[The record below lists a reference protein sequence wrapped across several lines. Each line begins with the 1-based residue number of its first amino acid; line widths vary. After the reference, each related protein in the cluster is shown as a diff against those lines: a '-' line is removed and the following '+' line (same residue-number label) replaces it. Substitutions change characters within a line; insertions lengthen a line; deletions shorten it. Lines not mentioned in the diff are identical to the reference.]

1 MVRTSKLVIILAALG
16 LFSVACSKDDAAP
29 ARLSNLGESCRS
41 SGDCAGAYVCVQSAC
56 GVANTGISPT
66 SNQCLLMQCTTAAD
80 CCSPQ
85 LSAAGCDS
93 LNTLCQAA
101 ADPTTSIDCLD
112 YNAECCP
119 QAAIDKL
126 ACTNNV
132 CHSIC
137 NADTDCTA
145 LGIARP
151 YCLSQ
156 ACVQCTTNAQCTQ
169 TGYVC
174 SKENTCVPSCTSRA
188 DCDAFYDCPNAP
200 SYCKFVGCANDREC
214 QVARSNAQAYC
225 DSNKVCQ
232 VGACS
237 SDSTCFHPQTSAGT
251 PITAGTNIYAYQVCV
266 SGRCQNAGCGTDDEC
281 KAFLATDINASN
293 NPHATAQ
300 CKPK

>member
-56 GVANTGISPT
+56 SVANTGISPT
-66 SNQCLLMQCTTAAD
+66 SNQCVFTQCTTAKD
-80 CCSPQ
+80 CCPAQVVPQ
-85 LSAAGCDS
+85 ATCD
-93 LNTLCQAA
+93 LYNTTCQA
-101 ADPTTSIDCLD
+101 DPTSIDCT
-112 YNAECCP
+112 YYQTECVC
-119 QAAIDKL
+119 DETKHS
-126 ACTNNV
+126 CTGGV
-132 CHSIC
+132 CGSVC
-137 NADTDCTA
+137 TADTDCT
-145 LGIARP
+145 GTQSH
-151 YCLSQ
+151 CLSG
-156 ACVQCTTNAQCTQ
+156 ACVQCTTNDQCLQ

-174 SKENTCVPSCTSRA
+174 SKENTCVSSCTARA
-188 DCDAFYDCPNAP
+188 DCPAFYDCPNAP
-200 SYCKFVGCANDREC
+200 SYCQFVGCANDREC
-214 QVARSNAQAYC
+214 EVARGSAQAYC

-232 VGACS
+232 VGSCS
-237 SDSTCFHPQTSAGT
+237 SDSTCFHPQTSAGA

>member
-1 MVRTSKLVIILAALG
+1 MVRTSKLVITLAAFG
-16 LFSVACSKDDAAP
+16 LFSVACSKDDTVPA

-41 SGDCAGAYVCVQSAC
+41 SGDCVGAYVCVGTTCS
-56 GVANTGISPT
+56 VANTGISPT
-66 SNQCLLMQCTTAAD
+66 SNQCVLLQCTTAAD

-85 LSAAGCDS
+85 VSATQCDTY
-93 LNTLCQAA
+93 NTACQAA
-101 ADPTTSIDCLD
+101 TDPTTSFDCEE
-112 YNAECCP
+112 YNALCCP

-137 NADTDCTA
+137 AADTDCTA

-151 YCLSQ
+151 YCFSQ

-174 SKENTCVPSCTSRA
+174 SKDNTCVPSCTARA
-188 DCDAFYDCPNAP
+188 DCPAFNDCQNN
-200 SYCKFVGCANDREC
+200 YCQYVGCANDREC
-214 QVARSNAQAYC
+214 EVAKGSAQAYC

-232 VGACS
+232 VGSCS
-237 SDSTCFHPQTSAGT
+237 SDSTCFHPQTSAAA
-251 PITAGTNIYAYQVCV
+251 PITTGTNIYAYQVCV

-281 KAFLATDINASN
+281 KAFLANDIATSN
-293 NPHATAQ
+293 NPHATAA
-300 CKPK
+300 CKAK